1 MSLAISESL
10 SSFLGKEGITSY
22 ASLPIEECYFDENKA
37 KRVRLEFT
45 PKSALMLVIPYFVS
59 LGENLSTYATAED
72 YHAYAEGLGERV
84 NAHLRSLFP
93 GEQFRF
99 FCDKSPLSERY
110 AAARAG
116 LGVLG
121 DNGLLITHTY
131 GSFVFLAEV
140 LSTLPADAFECASAV
155 EVQGCIHC
163 GACKKACPTGCLEDW
178 SRPCLSAITQKK
190 GELTE
195 EEACLVLENGSVWG
209 CDICQLACPMNKKQ
223 PTPIPFFHQ
232 NRITRITAEL
242 LDEMP
247 ESDFLRRAFSW
258 RGKAPLYRNLSL
270 FLEETGES

>member
-1 MSLAISESL
+1 MPKAVKEYL
-10 SSFLGKEGITSY
+10 SSFLGREGITSF
-22 ASLPIEECYFDENKA
+22 ASLPITECYFDESKA

-45 PKSALMLVIPYFVS
+45 PKSALVLIIPYFVS
-59 LGENLSTYATAED
+59 LGENLSAYATAED
-72 YHAYAEGLGERV
+72 YHAYAEGLGNQLV
-84 NAHLRSLFP
+84 THLKSLFP
-93 GEQFRF
+93 HEQFRF

-140 LSTLPADAFECASAV
+140 LSTLPADAFECASVV

-195 EEACLVLENGSVWG
+195 EEASLTKENGSVWG

-232 NRITRITAEL
+232 KRITCITKEL
-242 LDEMP
+242 LDEMS
-247 ESDFLRRAFSW
+247 ESDFQRRAFSW

-270 FLEETGES
+270 FFNETKE